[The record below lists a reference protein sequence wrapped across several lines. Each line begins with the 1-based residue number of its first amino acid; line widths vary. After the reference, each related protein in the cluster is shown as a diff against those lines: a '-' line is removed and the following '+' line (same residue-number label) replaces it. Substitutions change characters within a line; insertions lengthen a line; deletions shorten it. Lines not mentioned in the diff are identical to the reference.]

1 MKLVWDAK
9 NVTCGMRVKIPTV
22 VEECMIGYF
31 LSGMRND
38 YAITSLSDGQISERV
53 GSKQELA
60 EVLTERG
67 YWPLK
72 LLEAVLQA
80 KLAEFTI

>member
-22 VEECMIGYF
+22 VEECMLGYTYN
-31 LSGMRND
+31 GMRNE
-38 YAITSLSDGQISERV
+38 YALVSLSDGQIGYQF

-67 YWPLK
+67 YWPCK
-72 LLEAVLQA
+72 LLDAVLSA
-80 KLAEFTI
+80 KLAEFTA